1 MSNINYSY
9 HINLFFDNPFYPSK
23 KTKRKA
29 FFLDRDGVLI
39 KEKHFISDPKD
50 VYLEKGVLK
59 FFHHLYELK
68 IPIVIVTNQS
78 GISRGFFNWDD
89 YEKITKRMI
98 YLVGEKN
105 PIIAIFANGLGPDSS
120 FKGWR
125 KPSPEMINV
134 ASNMLDIDLG
144 NSFLIGDRLS
154 DVEAGFNAGIKNLI
168 HLKTGHGVKEREMV
182 LKFKEKKTNLDK
194 SKKYNYFFC
203 ENLDSYSEFLK

>member
-1 MSNINYSY
+1 MSTINCSY
-9 HINLFFDNPFYPSK
+9 HINLFFDNPFYISK
-23 KTKRKA
+23 KIKRKA

-39 KEKHFISDPKD
+39 EEKHFISDPKD
-50 VYLEKGVLK
+50 VHLEKGVLE

-68 IPIVIVTNQS
+68 IPIVIITNQS
-78 GISRGFFNWDD
+78 GISRGFFNWQD

-98 YLVGEKN
+98 YLLGEKN

-120 FKGWR
+120 FRGWR

-134 ASNMLDIDLG
+134 AANMFDIDLG

-168 HLKTGHGVKEREMV
+168 HLETGHGVKEREMV
-182 LKFKEKKTNLDK
+182 LKFKEKKANLDEN
-194 SKKYNYFFC
+194 KKYNYFFC
-203 ENLDSYSEFLK
+203 ENLDSYREFLK